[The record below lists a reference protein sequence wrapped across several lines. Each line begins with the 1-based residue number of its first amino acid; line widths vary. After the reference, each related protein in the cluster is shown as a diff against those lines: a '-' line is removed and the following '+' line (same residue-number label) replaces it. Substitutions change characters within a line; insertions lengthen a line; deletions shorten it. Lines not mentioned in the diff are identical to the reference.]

1 MVHKAALN
9 DVYPLEG
16 SCILVTGQGSSS
28 LPCATVKVDDLT
40 VATSLRAD
48 RKTARCGRRRPQIEE
63 TGNRRVHANTPIKPH
78 EARH

>member
-1 MVHKAALN
+1 MVHKAAVN

-40 VATSLRAD
+40 VATSLRAMMGGQKD
-48 RKTARCGRRRPQIEE
+48 SEVGPMAATNKGDWQQGSSCKYSNKAT
-63 TGNRRVHANTPIKPH
+63 
-78 EARH
+78 